1 MIYLKLF
8 YEFFKIGLF
17 TFGGGYAMIPLVR
30 DTAINSGWLLA
41 DEFSSLIAVC
51 ESTPGPVAI
60 NMATYIGSLQGRLAD
75 GTFGGVLGSAC
86 ATLGVVLPSF
96 IIILLIASLLNKL
109 TENKH
114 FKNFIRGV
122 KPVVT
127 ALILSTGLLLLVEC
141 IGINIDVKEIDVNL
155 VSIIVF
161 GIVAVLYYIVLK
173 VFKKKI
179 SSIQIIL
186 LAAVL
191 GIGLSYLLA

>member
-17 TFGGGYAMIPLVR
+17 TFGSGYAMIPLVR
-30 DTAINSGWLLA
+30 DISINNGWLLA

-60 NMATYIGSLQGRLAD
+60 NMATYIGSLQGRLVD
-75 GTFGGVLGSAC
+75 GTFGGVLGSAV

-141 IGINIDVKEIDVNL
+141 VGVNFEIQKLDINL

-161 GIVAVLYYIVLK
+161 GTVAILYYVALK
-173 VFKKKI
+173 IFKKKI
-179 SSIQIIL
+179 SSIQLIL
-186 LAAVL
+186 IAAAL

>member
-60 NMATYIGSLQGRLAD
+60 NMATYIGSLQG
-75 GTFGGVLGSAC
+75 GILGSAC

-96 IIILLIASLLNKL
+96 IIILLIA
-109 TENKH
+109 
-114 FKNFIRGV
+114 
-122 KPVVT
+122 
-127 ALILSTGLLLLVEC
+127 
-141 IGINIDVKEIDVNL
+141 
-155 VSIIVF
+155 
-161 GIVAVLYYIVLK
+161 
-173 VFKKKI
+173 
-179 SSIQIIL
+179 
-186 LAAVL
+186 
-191 GIGLSYLLA
+191 

>member
-30 DTAINSGWLLA
+30 DTTINSGWLLA

-60 NMATYIGSLQGRLAD
+60 NMATYIGSLQG
-75 GTFGGVLGSAC
+75 GILGSAC

-141 IGINIDVKEIDVNL
+141 IGINIDVKEFDVNL

>member
-1 MIYLKLF
+1 MGIYLQLF

-30 DTAINSGWLLA
+30 DTAVNNGWLLA

-60 NMATYIGSLQGRLAD
+60 NMATYIGSLQG
-75 GTFGGVLGSAC
+75 GILGSAC

-96 IIILLIASLLNKL
+96 LIILLIASLLNKF

-127 ALILSTGLLLLVEC
+127 ALILSTGLLLFVEC
-141 IGINIDVKEIDVNL
+141 IGQE
-155 VSIIVF
+155 
-161 GIVAVLYYIVLK
+161 GPWVALQGWL
-173 VFKKKI
+173 
-179 SSIQIIL
+179 SEDTGPQARAQS
-186 LAAVL
+186 L
-191 GIGLSYLLA
+191 GLPRQCGRG

>member
-60 NMATYIGSLQGRLAD
+60 NMATYIGSLQG
-75 GTFGGVLGSAC
+75 GILGSAC

-141 IGINIDVKEIDVNL
+141 IGINIDVKEFDVNL